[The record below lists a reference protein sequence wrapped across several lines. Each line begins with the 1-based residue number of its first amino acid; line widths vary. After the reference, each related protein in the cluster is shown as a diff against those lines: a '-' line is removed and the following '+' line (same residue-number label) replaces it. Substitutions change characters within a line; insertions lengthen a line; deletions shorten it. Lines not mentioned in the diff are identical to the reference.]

1 MDYMT
6 SPEPVSSE
14 SSNLGVLIWL
24 ATLGCMFLSFFMF
37 LPSLIFYLVK
47 KDDSFVQDQA
57 KEALNFSIT
66 MMLAGFVSFILCF
79 VLIGVFLLL
88 IVAIFSIV
96 ICILGAI
103 SASKGDAYRAPLCIR
118 LIK

>member
-1 MDYMT
+1 MDHML

-24 ATLGCMFLSFFMF
+24 ITLLCVFFPPLMF

-47 KDDSFVQDQA
+47 KDDPFAQDQA

-66 MMLAGFVSFILCF
+66 MTLAAFVSAALCILLVGFILLP
-79 VLIGVFLLL
+79 V
-88 IVAIFSIV
+88 VAIFSVI
-96 ICILGAI
+96 ICIMGAI
-103 SASKGDAYRAPLCIR
+103 STSKGEAYRAPLCIR

>member
-1 MDYMT
+1 MDHML
-6 SPEPVSSE
+6 SPEPISSE

-24 ATLGCMFLSFFMF
+24 ATLVCIFFPPLMF

-47 KDDSFVQDQA
+47 KDDSFAQDQA

-66 MMLAGFVSFILCF
+66 MLPVGFVSALLCVILIGFVLLFIL
-79 VLIGVFLLL
+79 
-88 IVAIFSIV
+88 AIFSVI
-96 ICILGAI
+96 ICIMGAI
-103 SASKGDAYRAPLCIR
+103 SASKGEAYRAPLCIR